1 MYFSLLLIRRLIPL
15 GYVFTYSNPFIQT
28 SKRKYLL
35 ELLKKRSEVHQKN
48 MSDENAINL
57 NNEKHS
63 PKTVNQLEF
72 FYKITENNCSLRY
85 FAEFIQIQKA

>member
-48 MSDENAINL
+48 MSHEHAINL
-57 NNEKHS
+57 TNEKHS
-63 PKTVNQLEF
+63 
-72 FYKITENNCSLRY
+72 ENCKPIGIFLQNYR
-85 FAEFIQIQKA
+85 K